1 MGGSEKKRNPDLFQT
16 NSGYDEPFVSKFHY
30 YLSANKI
37 DFSMM
42 RQKKGQQP
50 VTRSREI
57 FNTYPI
63 YLQHSLFF
71 NGEDYK
77 KVRGIECCSRFLP
90 YEKLREKGNKYF
102 NKGKYIEAL
111 DYYER
116 ALSLFKWLEYFEE
129 DNTEKSLSKIP
140 SQQSIESSENLSVN
154 EESKVH
160 INLKNSEE
168 ETSEDVLEKDEQFE
182 EMKTKY
188 KEFFVV
194 YTDGNVKLCDGED
207 MEDAPDVDMRKSL
220 MLQVLLNMSA
230 VYCHLHHYS
239 LALQCIEDCFMLSD
253 KVSQIY
259 LRKAQALIFNKSCTL
274 EDAQEAKRC
283 MEKALELKSTEKI
296 FQSNENILKM
306 VNLHNAGEAY
316 QKALDL
322 VNQKIEEKSKEIEA
336 LRVKIYERAKEINEV
351 EKRLIS

>member
-1 MGGSEKKRNPDLFQT
+1 
-16 NSGYDEPFVSKFHY
+16 
-30 YLSANKI
+30 
-37 DFSMM
+37 
-42 RQKKGQQP
+42 
-50 VTRSREI
+50 
-57 FNTYPI
+57 
-63 YLQHSLFF
+63 LFF

-102 NKGKYIEAL
+102 NKGKYTEAL

-116 ALSLFKWLEYFEE
+116 ALSLFKWLEQFEE
-129 DNTEKSLSKIP
+129 ENTEKSLSRIP

-154 EESKVH
+154 EGSKVH

-168 ETSEDVLEKDEQFE
+168 ENEELLEKDQQFE
-182 EMKTKY
+182 EMRTKY

-207 MEDAPDVDMRKSL
+207 MEDAPDIDMRKSL
-220 MLQVLLNMSA
+220 MLQVLLNMSVA
-230 VYCHLHHYS
+230 YGHLHHYT
-239 LALQCIEDCFMLSD
+239 LALQCIEDCFGLTD

-259 LRKAQALIFNKSCTL
+259 LRKAQTLVFNKSCTF
-274 EDAQEAKRC
+274 EDAQEAKKC

-306 VNLHNAGEAY
+306 VNLHNAGESY
-316 QKALDL
+316 GKTLDL
-322 VNQKIEEKSKEIEA
+322 VNQKI
-336 LRVKIYERAKEINEV
+336 
-351 EKRLIS
+351 

>member
-1 MGGSEKKRNPDLFQT
+1 
-16 NSGYDEPFVSKFHY
+16 
-30 YLSANKI
+30 
-37 DFSMM
+37 MM
-42 RQKKGQQP
+42 RQRKGQQP

-102 NKGKYIEAL
+102 NKGKYTEAL

-129 DNTEKSLSKIP
+129 ENTEKSLSRIP
-140 SQQSIESSENLSVN
+140 SQQSIESSENLSLD
-154 EESKVH
+154 EGSKVH

-168 ETSEDVLEKDEQFE
+168 ENEELLEKDQQFE
-182 EMKTKY
+182 EMRTKY

-207 MEDAPDVDMRKSL
+207 MEDAPDIDMRKSL
-220 MLQVLLNMSA
+220 MLQVLLNMSVA
-230 VYCHLHHYS
+230 YSHLHHYT
-239 LALQCIEDCFMLSD
+239 LALQCIEDCFGLTD

-259 LRKAQALIFNKSCTL
+259 LRKAQTLVFNKSCTF
-274 EDAQEAKRC
+274 EDAQ
-283 MEKALELKSTEKI
+283 
-296 FQSNENILKM
+296 
-306 VNLHNAGEAY
+306 
-316 QKALDL
+316 
-322 VNQKIEEKSKEIEA
+322 
-336 LRVKIYERAKEINEV
+336 
-351 EKRLIS
+351 